1 MEAVVTTVVPLTP
14 AGNGCTKVPATLV
27 VTVEVEVTFVVA
39 AATDVPVAATVVVI
53 GEAGIIRGGVA
64 GLRNR
69 QGLRLLTGV
78 TGGHVA
84 TVITDA
90 VATVVTTRG
99 TRLTGSA
106 GLTIVTS
113 LTLTGSTR
121 LTGLTGL
128 TLTGSTRLTGLT
140 IVTSLTLT
148 GSAGL
153 TAITRGARLTGL
165 TLTGSTRL
173 SRLTGLAVTCRRGGD
188 LIRHVSKRSRHC
200 HEGCTQQGCGGA
212 GRNQRLL
219 NSGRFPLMRSH
230 M

>member
-1 MEAVVTTVVPLTP
+1 MT
-14 AGNGCTKVPATLV
+14 
-27 VTVEVEVTFVVA
+27 
-39 AATDVPVAATVVVI
+39 
-53 GEAGIIRGGVA
+53 GGVA

-99 TRLTGSA
+99 TRLTA
-106 GLTIVTS
+106 L
-113 LTLTGSTR
+113 
-121 LTGLTGL
+121 
-128 TLTGSTRLTGLT
+128 
-140 IVTSLTLT
+140 
-148 GSAGL
+148 
-153 TAITRGARLTGL
+153 
-165 TLTGSTRL
+165 TRL
-173 SRLTGLAVTCRRGGD
+173 SRLTGLAVICRRGGN

-219 NSGRFPLMRSH
+219 KFREISADEKSYVNLFYVGFVCTETFNYRRSKSSRAA
-230 M
+230 

>member
-1 MEAVVTTVVPLTP
+1 MEAVVTAVVPLAP
-14 AGNGCTKVPATLV
+14 SGNGCAKVPATLV

-106 GLTIVTS
+106 G
-113 LTLTGSTR
+113 

>member
-14 AGNGCTKVPATLV
+14 AGNGCPKVPATLV

-39 AATDVPVAATVVVI
+39 AATVVVI

-121 LTGLTGL
+121 LTAL
-128 TLTGSTRLTGLT
+128 
-140 IVTSLTLT
+140 
-148 GSAGL
+148 
-153 TAITRGARLTGL
+153 
-165 TLTGSTRL
+165 TRL
-173 SRLTGLAVTCRRGGD
+173 SRLTGLAVICRRGGN

-219 NSGRFPLMRSH
+219 KFREISADEKSYVNLFYVGFVCTETFNYRRSKSSRAA
-230 M
+230 

>member
-1 MEAVVTTVVPLTP
+1 MEAVVTAVAPLTP
-14 AGNGCTKVPATLV
+14 AGNGCAKVPATLV

-121 LTGLTGL
+121 LTGLT
-128 TLTGSTRLTGLT
+128 

>member
-106 GLTIVTS
+106 G
-113 LTLTGSTR
+113 